1 MHRECQAR
9 SSTRSKIGGAEPAY
23 VTNSNSMQK
32 AQLGLYMGNS
42 LTIGRQSDKIVTL
55 DIRLIRDRKP
65 AKAPAELALREG
77 RDTGGDVSRA
87 EQVYPE
93 GCVRIPPSEARRSSP
108 RARRSAPALQRRQQG
123 VLPARGHGPARAIG
137 AYRRADG
144 RSSAA
149 SLVSQPEENTRAPL
163 KPDGAVNRDRI
174 AQAVER

>member
-1 MHRECQAR
+1 MFDKWRMSDTME
-9 SSTRSKIGGAEPAY
+9 
-23 VTNSNSMQK
+23 V
-32 AQLGLYMGNS
+32 
-42 LTIGRQSDKIVTL
+42 LTIGAP
-55 DIRLIRDRKP
+55 RDREP
-65 AKAPAELALREG
+65 AKAPEELALPEG

-93 GCVRIPPSEARRSSP
+93 GCVRIHPSEARRSSP
-108 RARRSAPALQRRQQG
+108 RERRSAPALQRRQQG